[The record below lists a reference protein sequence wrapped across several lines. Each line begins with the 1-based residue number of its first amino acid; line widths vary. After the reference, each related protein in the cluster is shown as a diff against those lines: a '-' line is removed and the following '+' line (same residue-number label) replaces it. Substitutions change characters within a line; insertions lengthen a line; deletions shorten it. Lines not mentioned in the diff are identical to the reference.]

1 VTWLRRRPV
10 TARFQTWL
18 AVAGATAGRS
28 ATSWNEVGG
37 TTETSIKVG
46 WNLLALVAERLR
58 VRLTVAI

>member
-1 VTWLRRRPV
+1 MTWLRRRPV

-28 ATSWNEVGG
+28 ATGWNEVGG
-37 TTETSIKVG
+37 TTEASIKVG

-58 VRLTVAI
+58 VWLTVAI